1 LTPPD
6 AVSMLIMMVPLLL
19 LYEVS
24 IVCAWIVTKRRAR
37 REQAAS
43 AAGLVLL
50 LLVAATGRV
59 EAQGVRPPRD
69 TTRVQ
74 ADSGVQGRALDS
86 ATARRLG
93 LPTGPTRSFPASDA
107 VIDSLL
113 KLKNHRVTRYV
124 ADTVLVEGDSA
135 ISLWGEAFV
144 DRDGTKLDSG
154 STRLYGARSEITS
167 DDNPVPDY
175 HFGTHQVKWLSK
187 NVMVGRPAVLYIRD
201 VPIMWLPF
209 IFNDIRPGRRSGILV
224 PRFGLNDL
232 VR

>member
-1 LTPPD
+1 FLGGATIAYLWVLPRALRVLFAFQQNVFDPIITAEGYFGFAAQIMIGFGVVTELPLVVVILAALGLVTPQLLARNRRYAIALSAVAAALLTPPD

-37 REQAAS
+37 RERAAR

-50 LLVAATGRV
+50 LLVAPGRV
-59 EAQGVRPPRD
+59 EAQGVPPPPD
-69 TTRVQ
+69 TGRVR

-93 LPTGPTRSFPASDA
+93 LPTAPSRSFPASDA

-113 KLKNHRVTRYV
+113 KLKGYRVTRYV

-135 ISLWGEAFV
+135 ISLWGQAFV
-144 DRDGTKLDSG
+144 
-154 STRLYGARSEITS
+154 
-167 DDNPVPDY
+167 
-175 HFGTHQVKWLSK
+175 
-187 NVMVGRPAVLYIRD
+187 
-201 VPIMWLPF
+201 
-209 IFNDIRPGRRSGILV
+209 
-224 PRFGLNDL
+224 
-232 VR
+232 